1 MKKVI
6 KVSTLSIFLG
16 LAAGLLFNQSIKAQ
30 FIPDQPEVLFTD
42 GPGAA
47 TTNLFQSNINELLAA
62 INASYKEEHSILETV
77 GPNVFRGDDGE
88 FGYSE
93 LMSLFDETG
102 FYITEE
108 AQTGR
113 IYELVD
119 GNYEVRQIFV
129 ELGIEVEKE
138 EHKSQE
144 LILSLSPDGVI
155 YGARFALPQHR
166 FDQILGSSRSF
177 EDEFRRMQI
186 VNYLERFRTAYN
198 RKDVDFIEQQF
209 SEQALIITGT
219 RIEPATD
226 RGSLEPNEGYQEQF
240 RFLRQNKEEYITRLR
255 TEIFARNEF
264 INIEFDDIEIV
275 EHPYYEEVYGINLF
289 QIWDSST
296 YSDEG
301 YLFLMIDYEDETQ
314 PLIYVRA
321 WQPEPFDDGTVIDID
336 MFNLVK

>member
-1 MKKVI
+1 MKNI
-6 KVSTLSIFLG
+6 INFTCFTLLLSLLG
-16 LAAGLLFNQSIKAQ
+16 LLGGYTHSNAQ
-30 FIPDQPEVLFTD
+30 FVPENPEVLFND

-47 TTNLFQSNINELLAA
+47 LTNLFQSNINQVLVAV
-62 INASYKEEHSILETV
+62 NKNFTDETPIRENV
-77 GPNVFRGDDGE
+77 NSGVFRGDDGE
-88 FGYSE
+88 FGYTE
-93 LMSLFDETG
+93 LTSLLEETK
-102 FYITEE
+102 FFVAEE

-119 GNYEVRQIFV
+119 GNYEVREVFV
-129 ELGIEVEKE
+129 ELTIDVEKE
-138 EHKSQE
+138 DQRKQE
-144 LILSLSPDGVI
+144 LIISLDPNGVI

-166 FDQILGSSRSF
+166 FDQIIGASRSF

-198 RKDVDFIEQQF
+198 RKDVEFIEQQF

-219 RIEPATD
+219 RIETAD
-226 RGSLEPNEGYQEQF
+226 RDPLEASAGREEEF
-240 RFLRQNKEEYITRLR
+240 RFLRQTKEQYIERLR
-255 TEIFARNEF
+255 TQIFARNEF
-264 INIEFDDIEIV
+264 INVEFDDIEIV

-289 QIWDSST
+289 QVWDSST

-301 YLFLMIDYEDETQ
+301 YLFLMIDYEDETR